1 MLRRFWAVIRSYFG
15 LLLRGAEDPELLLRQ
30 YIDDVRSKLPTLRA
44 MAADVVATEF
54 QLQRQVERL
63 QEQIAE
69 FDRQI
74 VAALKLGPE
83 YEEEAKTLIAAK
95 AMAEESLADTKDQL
109 DTAQKASKQAKA
121 ALDDYQRD
129 MGRKITEAKQLL
141 GQAKLAR
148 MQADLAGTFAAFDVG
163 PPSDVLER
171 MRAKVDE
178 RTAQAQARADVA
190 LSGVDARLREIRRA
204 SAQIG
209 VDQQLGEYKRRL
221 GLASGAEGPAL
232 TATQTPGDDQPT

>member
-1 MLRRFWAVIRSYFG
+1 MLRRFWMVIRSYFG
-15 LLLRGAEDPELLLRQ
+15 LLLRGAENPELLLRQ

-54 QLQRQVERL
+54 QLQSQVERL

-74 VAALKLGPE
+74 IAALKLGPE

-95 AMAEESLADTKDQL
+95 AMAEESLSDTRDQL
-109 DTAQKASKQAKA
+109 ETAQRASKQAKA

-129 MGRKITEAKQLL
+129 MERKISEAKQLL

-148 MQADLAGTFAAFDVG
+148 MQADLAGTFSAFDVG

-171 MRAKVDE
+171 MRAKVEE

-190 LSGVDARLREIRRA
+190 ISGVDARLREIRRA

-221 GLASGAEGPAL
+221 GLASGAEDPAL
-232 TATQTPGDDQPT
+232 SATQTPGDDQPT